1 MKLER
6 MKRTRV
12 AGRHVPWDKGVLPWA
27 LRPFE
32 ELSLPM
38 IAGMAYSTL
47 KSAAAT
53 HDGVAFGVSAED
65 SLDRP

>member
-1 MKLER
+1 
-6 MKRTRV
+6 
-12 AGRHVPWDKGVLPWA
+12 
-27 LRPFE
+27 
-32 ELSLPM
+32 LPM

-47 KSAAAT
+47 KSGAAT